1 MIVAVNKDAEAPIFQ
16 VADYGLVADLFKV
29 SRWIEEGGSAL
40 LLKYVMCSTN
50 CGVSVSYL
58 SHIKTI
64 HEHKN
69 FYQLPTFC
77 ETKSIRVFV
86 FNLFLAT

>member
-29 SRWIEEGGSAL
+29 SWWIGEGGSAL
-40 LLKYVMCSTN
+40 LLKYCDVFHIY

-58 SHIKTI
+58 SHTKPI
-64 HEHKN
+64 HGHKN
-69 FYQLPTFC
+69 FYLGSHFLSD
-77 ETKSIRVFV
+77 EIYLFV